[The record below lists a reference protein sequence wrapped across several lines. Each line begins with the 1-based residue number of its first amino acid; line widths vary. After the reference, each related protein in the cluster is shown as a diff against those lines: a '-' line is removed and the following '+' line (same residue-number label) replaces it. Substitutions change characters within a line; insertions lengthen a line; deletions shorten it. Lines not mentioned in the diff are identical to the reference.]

1 MPSPDLLEALEI
13 ETCAVARGAVIWL
26 HGLGADGYD
35 FVDIVPMLRL
45 LEAIADPLRVP
56 ARADAAGHDQRRR
69 GDAGVVRR
77 RAAMRACGA
86 RTRRACASRSSRSRR

>member
-13 ETCAVARGAVIWL
+13 ESAPSPTGAVIWL

-35 FVDIVPMLRL
+35 FVDIVPMLGL
-45 LEAIADPLRVP
+45 QGDPDPLRVP
-56 ARADAAGHDQRRR
+56 ARADAPGHDQWRR

-77 RAAMRACGA
+77 A
-86 RTRRACASRSSRSRR
+86 R